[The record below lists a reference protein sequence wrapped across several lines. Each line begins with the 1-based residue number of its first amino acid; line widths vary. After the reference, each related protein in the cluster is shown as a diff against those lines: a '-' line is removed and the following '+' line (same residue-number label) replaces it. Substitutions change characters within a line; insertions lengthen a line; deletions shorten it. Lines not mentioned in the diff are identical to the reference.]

1 MVKDII
7 IEEKNCFS
15 DDSARRFMQT
25 IQQMSCNISNSD
37 LSLHSSPS
45 RPYPLCLSGFREVK
59 SFLYLFTH
67 SSPLFTHIEIHYT
80 QYGKKK
86 SPGAIRIGSF
96 FYAPSSKG
104 AAWWGYDR
112 DSVCLYLTYRFYSG
126 FVSKKPINSSKSR
139 RMSVNLG
146 LLF

>member
-1 MVKDII
+1 MVKGAI
-7 IEEKNCFS
+7 IEEKKLFS

-25 IQQMSCNISNSD
+25 IQQMSCNISNPD

-80 QYGKKK
+80 QYGKEKK
-86 SPGAIRIGSF
+86 R
-96 FYAPSSKG
+96 
-104 AAWWGYDR
+104 
-112 DSVCLYLTYRFYSG
+112 
-126 FVSKKPINSSKSR
+126 KKPPVPYASGAFFMHQAAKVLPGGGTIEIPFVCISLTAFIRALYQRNR
-139 RMSVNLG
+139 
-146 LLF
+146 

>member
-1 MVKDII
+1 MVKGTI

-25 IQQMSCNISNSD
+25 IQQMSCNISNPD

-45 RPYPLCLSGFREVK
+45 RPYPLCLSGFQEVK

-80 QYGKKK
+80 QYGKEKK
-86 SPGAIRIGSF
+86 R
-96 FYAPSSKG
+96 
-104 AAWWGYDR
+104 
-112 DSVCLYLTYRFYSG
+112 
-126 FVSKKPINSSKSR
+126 KKPPVPYASGAFFMHQAAKVLPGGGTIEIPFVCISLTAFIRALYQRNR
-139 RMSVNLG
+139 
-146 LLF
+146 

>member
-1 MVKDII
+1 MVKDTI

-25 IQQMSCNISNSD
+25 IQQMSCNISNPD

-67 SSPLFTHIEIHYT
+67 IEFVIHYT

-86 SPGAIRIGSF
+86 QRKKAPGAIRIGSF
-96 FYAPSSKG
+96 FLCT
-104 AAWWGYDR
+104 R
-112 DSVCLYLTYRFYSG
+112 QQRCCLVGVR
-126 FVSKKPINSSKSR
+126 
-139 RMSVNLG
+139 
-146 LLF
+146 

>member
-1 MVKDII
+1 MVKGTI
-7 IEEKNCFS
+7 IEGKNCFS

-25 IQQMSCNISNSD
+25 IQQMSCNISNPD

-67 SSPLFTHIEIHYT
+67 SSPLFTHIEFVIHYT

-86 SPGAIRIGSF
+86 KEEKHG
-96 FYAPSSKG
+96 
-104 AAWWGYDR
+104 
-112 DSVCLYLTYRFYSG
+112 
-126 FVSKKPINSSKSR
+126 
-139 RMSVNLG
+139 G
-146 LLF
+146 LEK

>member
-1 MVKDII
+1 MRDKESVKQIFI
-7 IEEKNCFS
+7 
-15 DDSARRFMQT
+15 
-25 IQQMSCNISNSD
+25 
-37 LSLHSSPS
+37 
-45 RPYPLCLSGFREVK
+45 
-59 SFLYLFTH
+59 LYG
-67 SSPLFTHIEIHYT
+67 
-80 QYGKKK
+80 YGK
-86 SPGAIRIGSF
+86 SPRCHTHREF
-96 FYAPSSKG
+96 FYAPGSKG

>member
-1 MVKDII
+1 MVKGTI

-25 IQQMSCNISNSD
+25 IQQMSCNISNPD

-80 QYGKKK
+80 QYGKEKK
-86 SPGAIRIGSF
+86 R
-96 FYAPSSKG
+96 
-104 AAWWGYDR
+104 
-112 DSVCLYLTYRFYSG
+112 
-126 FVSKKPINSSKSR
+126 KKPPVPYASGAFFMHQAAKVLPGGGTIEIPFVYISLTAFIRALYQRNR
-139 RMSVNLG
+139 
-146 LLF
+146 

>member
-25 IQQMSCNISNSD
+25 IQQMSCYISNPD

-86 SPGAIRIGSF
+86 SPRCHTHRELFFMHQAAKVLPGGGTIEIPFVCISLTAFIR
-96 FYAPSSKG
+96 A
-104 AAWWGYDR
+104 
-112 DSVCLYLTYRFYSG
+112 LYQR
-126 FVSKKPINSSKSR
+126 NR
-139 RMSVNLG
+139 
-146 LLF
+146 

>member
-1 MVKDII
+1 MVKDTI

-25 IQQMSCNISNSD
+25 IQQMSCNISNPD

-67 SSPLFTHIEIHYT
+67 SSPLFTHIEFVIHYT

-86 SPGAIRIGSF
+86 RGKSPRCHTHRELFFMHQAAKVLPGGGTIEIPFVCISLTAFIR
-96 FYAPSSKG
+96 A
-104 AAWWGYDR
+104 
-112 DSVCLYLTYRFYSG
+112 LYQR
-126 FVSKKPINSSKSR
+126 NR
-139 RMSVNLG
+139 
-146 LLF
+146 

>member
-1 MVKDII
+1 MVKGTI

-15 DDSARRFMQT
+15 DDSAKRFMQT
-25 IQQMSCNISNSD
+25 IQQMSCNISNPD

-80 QYGKKK
+80 QYGKEKK
-86 SPGAIRIGSF
+86 R
-96 FYAPSSKG
+96 
-104 AAWWGYDR
+104 
-112 DSVCLYLTYRFYSG
+112 
-126 FVSKKPINSSKSR
+126 KKPPVPYASGAFFMHQAAKVLPGGGTIEIPFVCISLTAFIRALYQRNR
-139 RMSVNLG
+139 
-146 LLF
+146 

>member
-25 IQQMSCNISNSD
+25 IQQMSCNISNPD
-37 LSLHSSPS
+37 LSL
-45 RPYPLCLSGFREVK
+45 
-59 SFLYLFTH
+59 H

-86 SPGAIRIGSF
+86 KR
-96 FYAPSSKG
+96 
-104 AAWWGYDR
+104 
-112 DSVCLYLTYRFYSG
+112 
-126 FVSKKPINSSKSR
+126 KKHGG
-139 RMSVNLG
+139 LG
-146 LLF
+146 K

>member
-1 MVKDII
+1 MVKDTI

-25 IQQMSCNISNSD
+25 IQQMSRNISNPD

-67 SSPLFTHIEIHYT
+67 SSPLFTHIEFVIHYT
-80 QYGKKK
+80 QYGKKRK
-86 SPGAIRIGSF
+86 QAIRRNFLLKSENFMIYRRYHQCLPYLG
-96 FYAPSSKG
+96 
-104 AAWWGYDR
+104 DR
-112 DSVCLYLTYRFYSG
+112 NT
-126 FVSKKPINSSKSR
+126 
-139 RMSVNLG
+139 
-146 LLF
+146 

>member
-1 MVKDII
+1 MVKGTI
-7 IEEKNCFS
+7 IEEKKLFS

-25 IQQMSCNISNSD
+25 IQQMSCNISNPD

-86 SPGAIRIGSF
+86 KR
-96 FYAPSSKG
+96 
-104 AAWWGYDR
+104 
-112 DSVCLYLTYRFYSG
+112 
-126 FVSKKPINSSKSR
+126 KKHGG
-139 RMSVNLG
+139 LG
-146 LLF
+146 K

>member
-1 MVKDII
+1 
-7 IEEKNCFS
+7 
-15 DDSARRFMQT
+15 MQT
-25 IQQMSCNISNSD
+25 IQQMSCNISNPD

-45 RPYPLCLSGFREVK
+45 RPYPLCLLGFREVK

-67 SSPLFTHIEIHYT
+67 SSPPLHPYRICNTLYAIWEE
-80 QYGKKK
+80 KKEETA
-86 SPGAIRIGSF
+86 PGAIRIGSF
-96 FYAPSSKG
+96 FYAPGSKG